1 MWEEHP
7 AVELQALA
15 AATEVALVCGQM
27 LRQASHVGKDP
38 GSSRI
43 NKKKPSKIRW
53 Q

>member
-43 NKKKPSKIRW
+43 FQDQQKNLRK
-53 Q
+53 